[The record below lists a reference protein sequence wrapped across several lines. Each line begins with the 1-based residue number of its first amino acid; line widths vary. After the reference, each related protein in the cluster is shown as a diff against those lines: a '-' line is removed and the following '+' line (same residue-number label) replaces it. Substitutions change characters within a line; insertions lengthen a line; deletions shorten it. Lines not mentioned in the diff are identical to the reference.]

1 MEPNVFQIIWFVLWG
16 VLWSFYFMTDGFV
29 LGTGFMSGF
38 LAKNDTERRVL
49 INAVG
54 PVWDGNE
61 VWLITAGGAT
71 FAAFPTTY
79 ALMFSNLYTALLLL
93 LFALIVRGVSFEF
106 RGKIDSPAW
115 KGGWDRA
122 ITISSFLPSLLFG
135 VAFGNIFRGIP
146 MRNDFD
152 AMRFAYDGS
161 LLTLLNPYGLL
172 TGVLFVMLFAQHG
185 ALYAAIKT
193 TGELSRRASVMAGRL
208 WLPLLVVAVLFLG
221 ATYPATKLYDN
232 YLKSPLLLIIPLIAV
247 SSLILV
253 RVYASRERLHRA
265 FLFSCL
271 TIVFVCY
278 TGVAGLFPNLIPSS
292 IDPASNLTIHNSSS
306 SLLTLKIMTAVA
318 LIFVPIVVA
327 YKIWV
332 YRIFRARVTEED
344 VLESHEAY

>member
-1 MEPNVFQIIWFVLWG
+1 MEATAFQIIWFILWG

-38 LAKNDTERRVL
+38 LATNDTERRVL
-49 INAVG
+49 INTVG

-61 VWLITAGGAT
+61 VWLVTAGGAT

-93 LFALIVRGVSFEF
+93 LFALIVRGVAFEF
-106 RGKIDSPAW
+106 RGKIDTPAW
-115 KGGWDRA
+115 KKGWDWA

-146 MRNDFD
+146 MRNDFSS
-152 AMRFAYDGS
+152 ATFAYDGS

-172 TGVLFVMLFAQHG
+172 TGLLFVMLFAVHG
-185 ALYAAIKT
+185 SLYAAIKT
-193 TGELSRRASVMAGRL
+193 TGELSRRAGTMAARL
-208 WLPLLVVAVLFLG
+208 WLPLVATAVLFLL
-221 ATYPATKLYDN
+221 ASYPATELYHN
-232 YLKSPLLLIIPLIAV
+232 YLKTPLLAIVPLVAV
-247 SSLILV
+247 SSLLLV
-253 RVYASRERLHRA
+253 GLFISRDRLHLA

-292 IDPASNLTIHNSSS
+292 IDPASSLTIHNSSS
-306 SLLTLKIMTAVA
+306 SLLTLKIMTVVA
-318 LIFVPIVVA
+318 LIFVPIVIA

-332 YRIFRARVTEED
+332 YRIFRARVTNED
-344 VLESHEAY
+344 VLESSEAY